1 MRSSAYLEA
10 YTAPLKGGDT
20 VKPAGPSATTARLP
34 FLEASHYYG
43 PHRRPFDR
51 LSLDLL
57 APPELLTA
65 LEDAGFSSDLTAA
78 ELRDMM
84 ATLNA
89 SIDRLWEMVR
99 EKEGHIDNFNRIVSE
114 QENHIHNFQQM
125 VQEKENHIRNFQQML
140 AKKDRQLSELQN
152 RKRADNINLR
162 RIIAGRERSIAELE
176 RQLRSLQLILL
187 KSSSRRWHDYRT
199 RLRDVISRRPGS
211 GNGKDK
217 RRS

>member
-10 YTAPLKGGDT
+10 YTAPLKGGGT
-20 VKPAGPSATTARLP
+20 AKPAAPSASPATLP
-34 FLEASHYYG
+34 FLEAAHYYG

-51 LSLDLL
+51 LGLDLL
-57 APPELLTA
+57 APPELVTA

-78 ELRDMM
+78 ELREIM

-89 SIDRLWEMVR
+89 SIDRLWEMAR

-140 AKKDRQLSELQN
+140 AEKDRQLSELQN

-162 RIIAGRERSIAELE
+162 RIIAGRERTIAELE

-199 RLRDVISRRPGS
+199 RLRDVVSRRS
-211 GNGKDK
+211 GNGKNK